1 MPKKILHFIFFCM
14 AVAAIVAGLKL
25 MNWVP
30 SAFQEGF
37 LREYASI
44 EDVKARLKIT
54 HVYAP
59 TYYPQCLEWPPVK
72 ITAQTRP
79 HTAVVMEFVQKGLS
93 DVCLVISQTQIPHP
107 PPTERIRFDTVK
119 EAVRYNFKGRE
130 MLLEVGIC
138 SDGAPCSR
146 LSWEESGY
154 RITAASKSTPVD
166 LVKIGESM
174 IPAQDGRM

>member
-14 AVAAIVAGLKL
+14 AAAAIVAGLKL
-25 MNWVP
+25 INWVP
-30 SAFQEGF
+30 FAFQEGF

-79 HTAVVMEFVQKGLS
+79 YTAVVMEFVQKGLS
-93 DVCLVISQTQIPHP
+93 DVCLVISQTQVPHP
-107 PPTERIRFDTVK
+107 PPTERIRLDTVK

-130 MLLEVGIC
+130 MLFEVGTC
-138 SDGAPCSR
+138 SDGALCSR

-174 IPAQDGRM
+174 ISAQDGRM